1 MEPEWKNCTELSEQ
15 EKAVLYTALDMI
27 AQRKS
32 RFMLIFIL
40 LGFYLMIVSHL
51 FIGLAVVI
59 ISCCGTVIVCDK
71 IIKPKISD
79 LNKYMFSYQNVLN
92 YEHEYYSYTDGTITN
107 EPFIITENGTKAV
120 IYTDTEYKKGD
131 RVFIIKCGKTPEDII
146 CMPSDGSC

>member
-1 MEPEWKNCTELSEQ
+1 
-15 EKAVLYTALDMI
+15 
-27 AQRKS
+27 
-32 RFMLIFIL
+32 MLIFIF

-51 FIGLAVVI
+51 LVGLIVVI
-59 ISCCGTVIVCDK
+59 VSGFGYLIVCDK

-79 LNKYMFSYQNVLN
+79 ISKYIFSYQNVLN
-92 YEHEYYSYTDGTITN
+92 YEPKHRDVA
-107 EPFIITENGTKAV
+107 PFIITENGTKAV